1 GPVILKEAFNTT
13 LLTFKFDPEEEV
25 YAFVRQQCHEALAE
39 LNRTDGN
46 TNPAE
51 LAKGDAFF
59 YNGDV
64 NKWKKF
70 VYAVLARSFHHLSNK
85 SIYNADS
92 VIRYCDLAIT
102 TNADNA
108 TVKFA
113 ATGISADANFFG
125 PLRNNI
131 GTYRQTAF
139 ITNLMDGRNPM
150 FDEVQ
155 DPRIHYMLRKNLN
168 GTYRGLEMTFGN
180 AGISTVNDRPEGF
193 WGQASAVALPPASD
207 ANCKFIFRNNS
218 EIPVIT
224 ASEVMFMKAEAAFR
238 KGDRATARNAY
249 RDAISLS
256 MDMLTSQYEAGIP
269 DAEKITPAVKAAF
282 LANPKVVPT
291 VEGLT
296 LSHIMLQKYIAL
308 WGWGTMES
316 WVDIR
321 RYHYTDTDP
330 ITGEQVY
337 RGFTPP
343 APERLHPDNGG
354 KFVYRVRYRFNSE
367 YVWNA
372 EVLRE
377 MGAFDIDW
385 HTREVWFSKP

>member
-1 GPVILKEAFNTT
+1 LYEAFNTN
-13 LLTFKFDPEEEV
+13 LLTFKFEDEENV
-25 YAFVRQQCHEALAE
+25 YPYVRQLCREALTE

-46 TNPAE
+46 TGSDV

-59 YNGDV
+59 YNGDA

-70 VYAVLARSFHHLSNK
+70 VYAVMARSFHHLTNK

-92 VIRYCDLAIT
+92 VIFYANLAIT
-102 TNADNA
+102 NNADNA

-113 ATGISADANFFG
+113 ASGISADANFFG
-125 PLRNNI
+125 PLRGNI
-131 GTYRQTAF
+131 GVYRQTSF
-139 ITNLMDGRNPM
+139 ITNLMDGRNPH
-150 FDEVQ
+150 FDAVL
-155 DPRIHYMLRKNLN
+155 DPRRPYMLRKNLN
-168 GTYRGLEMTFGN
+168 GTYVGLETTFGN
-180 AGISTVNDRPEGF
+180 AGISTVNNRPEGL
-193 WGQASAVALPPASD
+193 WGQPSATTAPPASD
-207 ANCKFIFRNNS
+207 ANARFIFKNNS

-238 KGDRATARNAY
+238 KNDRATALSAY

-256 MDMLTSQYEAGIP
+256 IDMLTSKYEAGIP
-269 DAEKITPAVKAAF
+269 DAEKITPTAKAAF
-282 LANPKVVPT
+282 LADPKVVPT

-308 WGWGTMES
+308 WGWGEMET
-316 WVDIR
+316 WVDMR
-321 RYHYTDTDP
+321 RYHYTDPDP
-330 ITGEQVY
+330 NTGEQVY

-343 APERLHPDNGG
+343 AADRLHPDNGG
-354 KFVYRVRYRFNSE
+354 KLVYRVRYRFNSE

-372 EVLRE
+372 EQLRS